1 MEQSNFDVLTFQ
13 SQSYF
18 GDKKAFQIPVGDGEG
33 PLPVLDGSQP
43 SMLLCRRFKGKRKPL
58 QQDVRSQSVLVQS
71 SSEESSVPDVGAQG
85 IGSQPSAEH
94 PRSTAVVARKTF
106 KWRRGI
112 LEPPASQEI
121 YRSYGS
127 KVGSSQDTPPPTSQG
142 TQVEKLRSD
151 QGHQMEKDFE

>member
-13 SQSYF
+13 SNSYF

-71 SSEESSVPDVGAQG
+71 SSEENSVPDVGAQG
-85 IGSQPSAEH
+85 IGSQPIAEL
-94 PRSTAVVARKTF
+94 V
-106 KWRRGI
+106 
-112 LEPPASQEI
+112 LQ
-121 YRSYGS
+121 
-127 KVGSSQDTPPPTSQG
+127 
-142 TQVEKLRSD
+142 L
-151 QGHQMEKDFE
+151 